1 MSETDALAD
10 LVVDTSF
17 NDVPREAVRKSKEAI
32 LDYVGVALYGSR
44 HEVGEIVTEY
54 VDETSGNGDAP
65 LLGRGRTGTPAAA
78 LANGA
83 YGHAVDYDDTFESI
97 VLHPTAPTFAAAY
110 AASERTDATGREL
123 LTAYVVGIET
133 AYRVGH
139 SVYPAHYDHGWHI
152 TGTVGTFGAAAAA
165 VSMLD
170 LSVREAKHAFGIAAS
185 SSSSLKKNFGSM
197 TKPLHSGHAAQSG
210 VRAALLAS
218 KGFTADPD
226 IFEGDLGYGSVMT
239 PDGTYDS
246 DDIRSGVDD
255 RWGVMDI
262 GYKPY
267 PSGVITHAAMDAM
280 RDIVV
285 DNDLERDEV
294 DAVVATLDDAASEM
308 LHHEE
313 PENALQ
319 AKFSIEFCLA
329 AVLRERNVGIHEFT
343 DEYVDDPT
351 TRRTMETVERDFEP
365 NLFEGSFA
373 NYGASVTVRTDD
385 GRELTAREKFAP
397 GSPNNPLS
405 RERIEA
411 KFQECA
417 LTVLDESVVD
427 DVTDAIESLDE
438 RGALDEFT
446 VAVTVE

>member
-10 LVVDTSF
+10 LVVNTTFD
-17 NDVPREAVRKSKEAI
+17 DVPQGVIRKSKEAI
-32 LDYVGVALYGSR
+32 LDYVGVTIYGSR

-54 VDETSGNGDAP
+54 VDETSGDGDAP
-65 LLGRGRTGTPAAA
+65 VLGRGRTRTPAAA

-83 YGHAVDYDDTFESI
+83 FGHAVDYDDTFESI

-110 AASERTDATGREL
+110 AASARTDAMGRDL

-152 TGTVGTFGAAAAA
+152 TDTVGTFGAAAAA
-165 VSMLD
+165 ASV
-170 LSVREAKHAFGIAAS
+170 LSLSTTEAKHAFGVAAS

-197 TKPLHSGHAAQSG
+197 TKPLHSGHAAQAG

-218 KGFTADPD
+218 KGFTADPE
-226 IFEGDLGYGSVMT
+226 IFEGDLGYGTVMS
-239 PDGTYDS
+239 PGGTYDP
-246 DDIRSGVDD
+246 DIVRSGVDD
-255 RWGVMDI
+255 QWGVMDI

-267 PSGVITHAAMDAM
+267 PSGVITHAAMDTM

-285 DNDLERDEV
+285 DYDLDRDEV
-294 DAVVATLDDAASEM
+294 DTVVVTLDDAASEM
-308 LHHEE
+308 LHHKE

-329 AVLRERNVGIHEFT
+329 AILRETDVGIHEFT

-373 NYGASVTVRTDD
+373 NYGARVTVWMHD
-385 GRELTAREKFAP
+385 GRELTAQEKFAP
-397 GSPNNPLS
+397 GTPNNPLS
-405 RERIEA
+405 RERIED
-411 KFQECA
+411 KFRECA
-417 LTVLDESVVD
+417 LAVLGESVVD
-427 DVTDAIESLDE
+427 DVAEAIDSLDE

-446 VAVTVE
+446 AAVTVE